1 MKDQQLLD
9 TSFGQKNKGLNSQ
22 LCGRKRFLS
31 ARSIGRRLFGGI
43 YAPADW
49 AIECRAENYA
59 LLKDWRAGKSLMS
72 RILMVRR
79 KRDW

>member
-43 YAPADW
+43 YP
-49 AIECRAENYA
+49 ENRGIYTQSDSS
-59 LLKDWRAGKSLMS
+59 KKSS
-72 RILMVRR
+72 R
-79 KRDW
+79 